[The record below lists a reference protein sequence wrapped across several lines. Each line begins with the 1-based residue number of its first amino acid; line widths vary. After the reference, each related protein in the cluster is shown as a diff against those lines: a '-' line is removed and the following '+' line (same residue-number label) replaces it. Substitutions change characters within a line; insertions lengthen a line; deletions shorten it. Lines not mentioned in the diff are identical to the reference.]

1 MIIINKFHSK
11 IYFLL
16 FTIFFAL
23 NTYSQNNYSIKAKIY
38 NDKDQLSSGN
48 ALLLAEKDSSL
59 IKGIIFTN
67 GILHIEDASCKTC
80 LLKISQTGY
89 EDTLLAISNPE
100 LKDFDFGKIIVRG
113 GYEEIE
119 VIKIAAPVPLF
130 EKSSEDGLLVNV
142 KKTLL
147 ASSVSASEIL
157 SKLPNIV
164 INEGIISVVGR
175 GEAFLY
181 KNGKRITVEQLSAI
195 PVQSI
200 DKIEILANPSAKY
213 DAEGKAVINIKTVVN
228 ESEGYDVG
236 IVQNFTFAKHFMY
249 SPALSFNYRKN
260 KLSVNGNYSVTIG
273 KDWSTGKHNRTIE
286 LNSGVFNSVSDRVAN
301 MGYNYVG
308 NQSLGM
314 GYQLNS
320 KHTLS
325 LEYSGLINVFDQ
337 NDKGTNTVISPS
349 ADQTVLNTLNKGK
362 TVNRNNAV
370 SFNYDGQLDDLGSSI
385 FVGAQYSLFKN
396 KLNDLVDE
404 TINTNG
410 VFNEAQRKNSGA
422 NDINLFTI
430 QADYNKSFKNEMKL
444 QIGAKYGEA
453 KNSSV
458 IDLYSRPLDGDF
470 SLVPGFS
477 NNFEYK
483 EKIPALYAQFYG
495 KLGKKVSYT
504 VGLRGEFSN
513 ITGFSNALNKKVID
527 STYINMFPNA
537 TITYSPSDK
546 WTYSLN
552 YSERIGRPKYQDLDP
567 FLWYQDA
574 FTSMQGNPFIIP
586 ELSKNSEISLS
597 YKTYSLKA
605 GYINSKN
612 PTKWFIIPGSSENGS
627 IILQLTNF
635 QRKHSMYMSLD
646 IPFEKRFWKSFTT
659 LSMTMD
665 KYEDDRPEIVFRKP
679 YPQLYIY
686 SYHRFKVKNWF
697 NTEII
702 FEYEGTKDDGLYRD
716 NQRYSLSFGL
726 SKTMMDG
733 NFTVRLLANDLFRL
747 YKETGNSRVG
757 NVAVNYDRRQ
767 NVAFYRLSLTYNFG
781 KLRDINYKNKA
792 TGNEELDRIKK

>member
-1 MIIINKFHSK
+1 MILNKFNGK
-11 IYFLL
+11 TCILI
-16 FTIFFAL
+16 FTIFF
-23 NTYSQNNYSIKAKIY
+23 TIKFYSQSNYFITAQIY
-38 NDKDQLSSGN
+38 DEKNYPLSGN
-48 ALLLAEKDSSL
+48 ALLSEKKDSTL
-59 IKGIIFTN
+59 IKGTYFIN
-67 GILHIEDASCKTC
+67 GKLQFDNVSCKYC
-80 LLKISQTGY
+80 ILKISPEGY
-89 EDTLLAISNPE
+89 RDTILAINNSE
-100 LKDFDFGKIIVRG
+100 LKNLDYGKIIAKDR
-113 GYEEIE
+113 YQKIDE
-119 VIKIAAPVPLF
+119 VTIKASTRLF
-130 EKSSEDGLLVNV
+130 EKSSEGGLLVNV

-147 ASSVSASEIL
+147 AASVSVSEIL
-157 SKLPNIV
+157 SKSPNIV

-181 KNGKRITVEQLSAI
+181 KNGKRITVEQLNAI

-200 DKIEILANPSAKY
+200 DKIEVLANPSAKY

-236 IVQNFTFAKHFMY
+236 VVQNFTFAKHFMY

-260 KLSVNGNYSVTIG
+260 KLSVNGNYAVTLG

-301 MGYNYVG
+301 MSYNYVG
-308 NQSLGM
+308 NQSLGV

-320 KHTLS
+320 KNTLS

-337 NDKGTNTVISPS
+337 NDKGINTVISPS
-349 ADQTVLNTLNKGK
+349 ADQTILNTLNKGK

-385 FVGAQYSLFKN
+385 FVGVQYSLFKN

-410 VFNEAQRKNSGA
+410 VFTEAQRKNSGT

-430 QADYNKSFKNEMKL
+430 QADYNKVFKNEMKL
-444 QIGAKYGEA
+444 QVGAKYGEA

-458 IDLYSRPLDGDF
+458 IDLFSRPLDGDF

-483 EKIPALYAQFYG
+483 EKIPAVYAQLDG

-527 STYINMFPNA
+527 STYTNVFPNA

-597 YKTYSLKA
+597 YKVYSLKG
-605 GYINSKN
+605 GYISSKN
-612 PTKWFIIPGSSENGS
+612 PTKWFIIPGSSKNGS

-646 IPFEKRFWKSFTT
+646 IPFEKKFWKSFTT

-665 KYEDDRPEIVFRKP
+665 KYEDDRPEVVFRKP

-697 NTEII
+697 NTEMI

-733 NFTVRLLANDLFRL
+733 KFTVRLLANDLFRL

-792 TGNEELDRIKK
+792 TGSEELERIKK